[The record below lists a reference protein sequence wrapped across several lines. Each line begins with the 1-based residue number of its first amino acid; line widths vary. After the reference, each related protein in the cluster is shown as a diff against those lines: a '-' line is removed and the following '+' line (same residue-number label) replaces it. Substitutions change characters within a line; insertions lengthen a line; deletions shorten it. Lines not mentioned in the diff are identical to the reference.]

1 MQDCQ
6 KKAWSLF
13 HRDECKVL
21 KETPT
26 LSPKTL
32 ALHRLLFWQDRNF
45 IDDNRG
51 KAIKCLDTHFRDYMD
66 DEDMTRGEL
75 IIDGGGGVRKATK
88 SKLSIGAVWRLFS
101 MVSHLVIEVSVLPIC
116 DVS

>member
-13 HRDECKVL
+13 HRDECKAL